1 MGWASQLVDS
11 GARVDSITLLS
22 FEVLGKVTTEKKRVS
37 QAFRQKKIHYR
48 KKERRKEGKKER
60 KKERKKGK
68 KERKKLALEKNQCPP
83 FTDNPSYTLLMGNR
97 AQKGG
102 GLSLSLACSWDLVV
116 TQLKGSHS

>member
-1 MGWASQLVDS
+1 MGWASGLVDS

-22 FEVLGKVTTEKKRVS
+22 FELLGKVTVEKKRVS
-37 QAFRQKKIHYR
+37 QAFRQEKIHYR
-48 KKERRKEGKKER
+48 
-60 KKERKKGK
+60 K

-83 FTDNPSYTLLMGNR
+83 FTANPSYTLLMGNR

-116 TQLKGSHS
+116 TQLKGSRI

>member
-1 MGWASQLVDS
+1 MGWASGLIDS

-22 FEVLGKVTTEKKRVS
+22 FEVLGKVTVEKKRVS

-83 FTDNPSYTLLMGNR
+83 FTDNPSYNLLMCHCIP
-97 AQKGG
+97 KGG
-102 GLSLSLACSWDLVV
+102 GLSLSLARSWDLVV